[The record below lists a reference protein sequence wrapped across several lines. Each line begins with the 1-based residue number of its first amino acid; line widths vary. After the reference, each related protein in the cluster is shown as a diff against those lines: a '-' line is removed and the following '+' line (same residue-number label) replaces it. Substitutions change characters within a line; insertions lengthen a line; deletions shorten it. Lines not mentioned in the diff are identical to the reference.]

1 LIIADHKATLELA
14 AKDYELSV
22 EDLKL

>member
-1 LIIADHKATLELA
+1 LIIADHKSTMELA
-14 AKDYELSV
+14 IKDYELSV